1 MVYDYFTWRIDFILQ
16 RLDMYKCC
24 IDYSWRNAMN

>member
-16 RLDMYKCC
+16 LVEYVEMLHNCM
-24 IDYSWRNAMN
+24 SG